1 MCVWRRF
8 RKCNFQLE
16 NEEGVLAGGLLQD
29 VRSDPQSRLPRAR
42 PERGVTV
49 LTLGAPSP
57 SKRRLLEPGVA
68 LRDVMVSGLAALAL

>member
-1 MCVWRRF
+1 MWRRF
-8 RKCNFQLE
+8 RKCNFQLD

-49 LTLGAPSP
+49 LPLGAPSP
-57 SKRRLLEPGVA
+57 SKRWLLEPGVA
-68 LRDVMVSGLAALAL
+68 LRDVMVSGLAALGL

>member
-1 MCVWRRF
+1 MWRRF
-8 RKCNFQLE
+8 RKCHFQLD

-57 SKRRLLEPGVA
+57 SKQWLLEPGVA